1 MEFCFPDKIC
11 QFFDRSVFGSLD
23 GVARGAYILKEA
35 SSSPQVILMATGSE
49 VALAVASAQALETS
63 GISTRVVS
71 VPCFEWF
78 NEQTQAYKDEILP
91 PSIKARV
98 SIEAGIAQGW
108 RDYVGDNGASIS
120 LEHYGASASA
130 NVLFNEFGFTVDN
143 VVATAK
149 KVLS

>member
-1 MEFCFPDKIC
+1 MPV
-11 QFFDRSVFGSLD
+11 FDRTQYGSLD

-35 SSSPQVILMATGSE
+35 SSTPQVILMATGSE
-49 VALAVASAQALETS
+49 VSLAVTSAQALEAS
-63 GISTRVVS
+63 GIPTRVVS

-78 NEQTQAYKDEILP
+78 NEQTQAYKDEVLP

-130 NVLFNEFGFTVDN
+130 NVLFKEFGFTVEN
-143 VVATAK
+143 VIATVK